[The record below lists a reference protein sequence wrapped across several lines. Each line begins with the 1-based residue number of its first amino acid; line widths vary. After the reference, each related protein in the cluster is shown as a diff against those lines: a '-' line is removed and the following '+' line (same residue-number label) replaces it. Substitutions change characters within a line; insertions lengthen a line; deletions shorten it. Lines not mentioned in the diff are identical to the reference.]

1 MHQSVWLN
9 CAKERWSVLSKQS
22 EKYVVNGIPVEIE
35 RKKVRR
41 FNLRVRRDG
50 TAHLSI
56 PRRANFC
63 QAYAFLDTH
72 AEWLRNAVERTKRAA
87 QEQEASLNNEG
98 KVPLWGELVP
108 LPEGLGVDE
117 LYRQE
122 MEKRLPAVISRMEY
136 ATGLHAAG
144 WQLRAMTSR
153 WGSCTPQTGNIRINL
168 RLAAYPPK
176 CLAYV
181 VAHELTHLAEP
192 SHNARFHELLGRVV
206 PDEKDVRALLR
217 ANPSVLARKKSC

>member
-1 MHQSVWLN
+1 M
-9 CAKERWSVLSKQS
+9 SKQS
-22 EKYVVNGIPVEIE
+22 EKYVVNGISVEIE

-56 PRRANFC
+56 PKRAQYG

-87 QEQEASLNNEG
+87 QEQEVSLNNEG
-98 KVPLWGELVP
+98 KAPLWGELVSI
-108 LPEGLGVDE
+108 PEGLSVDE

-144 WQLRAMTSR
+144 WQLRTMTSR

-192 SHNARFHELLGRVV
+192 SHNAHFHELLRRVV

-217 ANPSVLARKKSC
+217 TNPSVLAREKSC

>member
-1 MHQSVWLN
+1 M
-9 CAKERWSVLSKQS
+9 SKQS

-56 PRRANFC
+56 PKRAQYG

-87 QEQEASLNNEG
+87 QEQEVSLNNEG
-98 KVPLWGELVP
+98 KAPLWGELVSI
-108 LPEGLGVDE
+108 PEGLSVDE

-144 WQLRAMTSR
+144 WQLRTMTSR

-176 CLAYV
+176 CLDYV

-192 SHNARFHELLGRVV
+192 SHNAHFHELLGRVV